1 MTINSSFLYERR
13 IEAGLSQSDVANAL
27 GYSVQLVSMWESG
40 KNAPLLHVLG
50 KYASLLQIDLEGIIY
65 SKVIKKNNLCD
76 ELTFNAVEFGNN
88 IKRLRKKKNLTQKQ
102 LADSLSCN
110 VNQLIKY
117 EKGSSFPTI
126 DQFISLA
133 KLFKVRLDVLYFC
146 LNYQPEDVQKEKKK
160 TRTLLIVVPI
170 IVGISTSALTLGI
183 TLAAT
188 SGLRNK
194 QQVIVVEQPS
204 SNSDSKPT
212 NNIKW
217 TLPNDVTHTLG
228 SYPQS
233 LVEDTTTINAL
244 NTIGTT
250 NENGYVLYNNEY
262 YEKVVAKVTAP
273 TVEQIGFGAINDI
286 KFNNGQSVIN
296 HQTYWFKVE
305 PIKWR
310 KMGEFDNGDIV
321 LLSNVTIDAGL
332 IFDTE
337 SNVYKDSFLRT
348 WLNSDFIDKAFGED
362 KQQLVQADLYNRSI
376 VDYVSILY
384 LDIWPAVLVESSEYA
399 RSKGT
404 IGSNKNQLFSW
415 CLGPEHEPAPF
426 EEIDTTKT
434 SALVDIACSCGDADV
449 NDPSYGGIIP
459 IIVIKDNK

>member
-40 KNAPLLHVLG
+40 KNAPSLHVLG

-170 IVGISTSALTLGI
+170 IVGISASALTLGI

-244 NTIGTT
+244 NAIGTT

-262 YEKVVAKVTAP
+262 YEKVVAKVTTP
-273 TVEQIGFGAINDI
+273 TVDQISYGAINDI

-310 KMGEFDNGDIV
+310 KMGEFDNGDII

-337 SNVYKDSFLRT
+337 SNVYKDSFLRA

-362 KQQLVQADLYNRSI
+362 KQQLVQADLYNRSV
-376 VDYVSILY
+376 VDYVSIPCI
-384 LDIWPAVLVESSEYA
+384 DIWPAILVESSEYA

-404 IGSNKNQLFSW
+404 IGSSKNQLYSW
-415 CLGPEHEPAPF
+415 CLGPEYEPAPF

-434 SALVDIACSCGDADV
+434 AALIEIASSCIDAGV

-459 IIVIKDNK
+459 IIVIKK

>member
-40 KNAPLLHVLG
+40 KNTPSLHVLG

-76 ELTFNAVEFGNN
+76 ELTFNAIEFGNN

-146 LNYQPEDVQKEKKK
+146 LNYQPEDIQKEKKK

-170 IVGISTSALTLGI
+170 IAGISASALTLGI

-204 SNSDSKPT
+204 SSNDSKPT

-217 TLPNDVTHTLG
+217 ALPNDVTHTLG

-244 NTIGTT
+244 NAIGTT
-250 NENGYVLYNNEY
+250 NENGYVLYNNEF
-262 YEKVVAKVTAP
+262 YEKVVAKVTTP
-273 TVEQIGFGAINDI
+273 TVDQISYGAINDI

-310 KMGEFDNGDIV
+310 KMGEFDNGDII
-321 LLSNVTIDAGL
+321 LLSNVTIDAGF

-337 SNVYKDSFLRT
+337 SNIYKDSFLRT
-348 WLNSDFIDKAFGED
+348 WLNSNFINKAFGED
-362 KQQLVQADLYNRSI
+362 KQQLVQADIYNRSI
-376 VDYVSILY
+376 VDYVSMPC
-384 LDIWPAVLVESSEYA
+384 LDIWPTILVESSEYA

-404 IGSNKNQLFSW
+404 IGSKKNQLFSW
-415 CLGPEHEPAPF
+415 CLDSEHEPVPF

-434 SALVDIACSCGDADV
+434 AALVDIGCAFVGADV

>member
-40 KNAPLLHVLG
+40 KNAPSLHVLG

-146 LNYQPEDVQKEKKK
+146 LNYQPEDIQKEKKK

-170 IVGISTSALTLGI
+170 IVGISASALTLGI

-244 NTIGTT
+244 NAIVTT
-250 NENGYVLYNNEY
+250 NEKGYVLYNNEY
-262 YEKVVAKVTAP
+262 YEKVVAKVTTP
-273 TVEQIGFGAINDI
+273 TEGQIGSGAINDI

-310 KMGEFDNGDIV
+310 KMGEFDNGDII
-321 LLSNVTIDAGL
+321 LLSNVTIDAGF

-348 WLNSDFIDKAFGED
+348 WLNSDFIDKAFGKD

-376 VDYVSILY
+376 VDYVSIPCI
-384 LDIWPAVLVESSEYA
+384 DFWPTILVESSEYA

-404 IGSNKNQLFSW
+404 IGSSKNQLFSW
-415 CLGPEHEPAPF
+415 CLNSEHEPIPF

-434 SALVDIACSCGDADV
+434 PALVDIGYVSQDADV

-459 IIVIKDNK
+459 IVVIKSN

>member
-40 KNAPLLHVLG
+40 KNAPSLHVLC

-133 KLFKVRLDVLYFC
+133 KVFKVRLDVLYFC
-146 LNYQPEDVQKEKKK
+146 LNYQPEDIQKEKKK

-233 LVEDTTTINAL
+233 LVEDTNTINVL
-244 NTIGTT
+244 NAIGTT
-250 NENGYVLYNNEY
+250 NEKGYVFYNNEY

-273 TVEQIGFGAINDI
+273 TQDQISFGAINDI

-310 KMGEFDNGDIV
+310 KMGEFDNGDII

-337 SNVYKDSFLRT
+337 SNVYKDSFLRA

-362 KQQLVQADLYNRSI
+362 KQQLVQADIYNRSI
-376 VDYVSILY
+376 VDYVSIPC
-384 LDIWPAVLVESSEYA
+384 LDIWPVILVESSEYA

-404 IGSNKNQLFSW
+404 IGSSKNQLFSW
-415 CLGPEHEPAPF
+415 CLGSEHEPVPF

-434 SALVDIACSCGDADV
+434 SALVDIGYASADAGV

-459 IIVIKDNK
+459 IIVIKK

>member
-40 KNAPLLHVLG
+40 KNTPSLHVLG

-170 IVGISTSALTLGI
+170 IVGISASALTLGV

-204 SNSDSKPT
+204 SNSDSKPA

-244 NTIGTT
+244 NAIGTT
-250 NENGYVLYNNEY
+250 NENGYVSYNNEY
-262 YEKVVAKVTAP
+262 YEKVVAKVATP
-273 TVEQIGFGAINDI
+273 TEIQKDFGVIKDI

-296 HQTYWFKVE
+296 NQTYWFKVE

-310 KMGEFDNGDIV
+310 KMGEFDNGDII

-348 WLNSDFIDKAFGED
+348 WLNSDFIDKAFGKD
-362 KQQLVQADLYNRSI
+362 KQQLVQADLYNRST
-376 VDYVSILY
+376 VDYVSIPY
-384 LDIWPAVLVESSEYA
+384 IDIWPATLVESSEYA

-404 IGSNKNQLFSW
+404 IGSSKNQLFSW
-415 CLGPEHEPAPF
+415 CLGPELEPAPF
-426 EEIDTTKT
+426 VEIDTTKT
-434 SALVDIACSCGDADV
+434 PALIEIACHFGEADV

>member
-1 MTINSSFLYERR
+1 MNINSSFLYERR

-40 KNAPLLHVLG
+40 KNAPSLHVLG

-76 ELTFNAVEFGNN
+76 ELTFNAIEFGNN

-126 DQFISLA
+126 DQFIFLA

-146 LNYQPEDVQKEKKK
+146 LNYQPEDIQKEKKK

-170 IVGISTSALTLGI
+170 IVGISASTLTLGI

-204 SNSDSKPT
+204 SSIDSKSA

-244 NTIGTT
+244 NAIGTT

-262 YEKVVAKVTAP
+262 YEKVEAKVTSP
-273 TVEQIGFGAINDI
+273 TEEQIGLGAINDI

-310 KMGEFDNGDIV
+310 KMGEFDNGDII
-321 LLSNVTIDAGL
+321 LLSNVTIDAGF
-332 IFDTE
+332 IFDAE
-337 SNVYKDSFLRT
+337 SNVYKNSFLRT

-376 VDYVSILY
+376 VDYVSIPCI
-384 LDIWPAVLVESSEYA
+384 DIWPTILVESSEYA

-404 IGSNKNQLFSW
+404 IGSSKNQLFSW
-415 CLGPEHEPAPF
+415 CLNSEHEPLPF
-426 EEIDTTKT
+426 EEIDYTKT
-434 SALVDIACSCGDADV
+434 STLVDVGSSLGDAAID
-449 NDPSYGGIIP
+449 DPRNGGIIP
-459 IIVIKDNK
+459 IIVIKNN